1 MHLKIIFKIAE
12 TSIVQHEFING
23 ISCAFKSRI
32 NVPRI
37 IDRLIRLMSGTVSFR
52 HRHNIKYI
60 KLINM
65 SDWHVYIQFKWLKHR
80 YASSNR
86 FIHKFNFHIHAQWF
100 E

>member
-23 ISCAFKSRI
+23 ISYAFKSRI

-37 IDRLIRLMSGTVSFR
+37 IDRLIRFMSGTVSFR

-65 SDWHVYIQFKWLKHR
+65 SDWHVYSIQMVKTSICKLQSF
-80 YASSNR
+80 YTQ
-86 FIHKFNFHIHAQWF
+86 I
-100 E
+100 